1 MQNYEVPLDYKE
13 VIYHEVTIE
22 WNDGEKYNVIVA
34 QTNIITEEETDDDNV
49 FFWVLREPYLGMR
62 LGEATVVMV

>member
-1 MQNYEVPLDYKE
+1 MQNYEVPLDYRE

-22 WNDGEKYNVIVA
+22 WDDGEQYNVIVA
-34 QTNIITEEETDDDNV
+34 QANIITEEDDDDDNV